1 MTKGGEIKRYPKLTE
16 IGAYRDSTI
25 KNHYN
30 SFPRSY
36 DQSRYGGFYT
46 QEEIKDIVRYAN
58 ERHITIVPEIEM
70 PGHSRAALAA
80 YPEYSCT
87 KIQQEVPG
95 IWGVFEDI
103 YCTTDETFESLEN
116 ILDEVFDLFPSKYI
130 HVGGDE
136 APKTRW
142 KECQAC
148 QTIKSNNLANE
159 QELQSY
165 FIKNGKLS
173 ELENRQLIGWDEIFE
188 GGLSPNSTVMSWRGT
203 KGGIEASKKEI
214 M

>member
-1 MTKGGEIKRYPKLTE
+1 M
-16 IGAYRDSTI
+16 GAYRDSTI

-87 KIQQEVPG
+87 KIQQGVPVF
-95 IWGVFEDI
+95 GVFLRI
-103 YCTTDETFESLEN
+103 F
-116 ILDEVFDLFPSKYI
+116 I
-130 HVGGDE
+130 
-136 APKTRW
+136 ARQTRLLNFW
-142 KECQAC
+142 K
-148 QTIKSNNLANE
+148 
-159 QELQSY
+159 
-165 FIKNGKLS
+165 
-173 ELENRQLIGWDEIFE
+173 IF
-188 GGLSPNSTVMSWRGT
+188 
-203 KGGIEASKKEI
+203 
-214 M
+214 